1 MKTGSVELVQLR
13 KEFGE
18 VTAVDG
24 IDVSIEAGEF
34 FSLLGPSGC
43 GKTTSLRLIAGFER
57 PTAGKILLDGSD
69 MAATPPH
76 RRKVN
81 TVFQCYALFP
91 HLNVFDNVAF
101 GLRRAHTKKG
111 EIRERVTRVLE
122 AVQLGGYEKRKPGQ
136 LSGGQQQRVAL
147 ARALVLEPSVLLL
160 DEPLGAL
167 DAKLRKAL
175 QIELKSIQERFG
187 ITFVY
192 VTHDQEEALTMSDR
206 IAVMS
211 GGHVEQIA
219 TPQTMYDEP
228 ETVFVADFLGVSN
241 LMQVTA
247 EGPEGGACRVKVG
260 EFELEADCGEV
271 GVRGETHVVIR
282 PERVVIEPYENGG
295 SNRVPGMVERVVYNG
310 ASEQLVIRLATGT
323 VVQALSVRDGTPEKW
338 TQGTAVQAYLP
349 AEALRV
355 LPPSPTGS
363 AAPATP
369 EEAPEADEAIEV
381 GAG

>member
-1 MKTGSVELVQLR
+1 
-13 KEFGE
+13 
-18 VTAVDG
+18 
-24 IDVSIEAGEF
+24 
-34 FSLLGPSGC
+34 
-43 GKTTSLRLIAGFER
+43 
-57 PTAGKILLDGSD
+57 
-69 MAATPPH
+69 
-76 RRKVN
+76 
-81 TVFQCYALFP
+81 
-91 HLNVFDNVAF
+91 
-101 GLRRAHTKKG
+101 
-111 EIRERVTRVLE
+111 
-122 AVQLGGYEKRKPGQ
+122 
-136 LSGGQQQRVAL
+136 
-147 ARALVLEPSVLLL
+147 
-160 DEPLGAL
+160 
-167 DAKLRKAL
+167 
-175 QIELKSIQERFG
+175 
-187 ITFVY
+187 
-192 VTHDQEEALTMSDR
+192 
-206 IAVMS
+206 MS

-247 EGPEGGACRVKVG
+247 EGPEGVACRVKVG
-260 EFELEADCGEV
+260 AFELAAGCGEL

-282 PERVVIEPYENGG
+282 PERVVIEPYEAAGA
-295 SNRVPGMVERVVYNG
+295 NRVPGMVERVVYNG